1 MAMWGGVC
9 VWGGVSLSVRKAVKL
24 KKTQLKV
31 QNLCPL
37 SYTPKPSSGPDWG
50 LCQADTDP
58 KALCFRHDFFF
69 YLSRSVSLQLS
80 SSSLSPDSLCVH
92 WLTSEPCVA
101 GETQPSRVSVPG
113 EARLYTA
120 AHHMTRASES
130 MAPIVNMGLRITEY
144 SWLFKN
150 YWLHKFKKKSGFS
163 FLKLSNCCLF
173 NFFCFNFWTF

>member
-1 MAMWGGVC
+1 MPSFIYSKAIKWPRLR
-9 VWGGVSLSVRKAVKL
+9 SLPGWYWPQSL
-24 KKTQLKV
+24 MF
-31 QNLCPL
+31 
-37 SYTPKPSSGPDWG
+37 
-50 LCQADTDP
+50 QAW
-58 KALCFRHDFFF
+58 FFF

-113 EARLYTA
+113 EARLYA

-130 MAPIVNMGLRITEY
+130 MAPIVNMGLRIIEY

-150 YWLHKFKKKSGFS
+150 YWLHKLKKKEKWIFFS
-163 FLKLSNCCLF
+163 KIAKLLSFQLFLF
-173 NFFCFNFWTF
+173 

>member
-1 MAMWGGVC
+1 MPSFIYSKAIKWPRLR
-9 VWGGVSLSVRKAVKL
+9 SLPGWYWPQSL
-24 KKTQLKV
+24 MF
-31 QNLCPL
+31 
-37 SYTPKPSSGPDWG
+37 
-50 LCQADTDP
+50 QAW
-58 KALCFRHDFFF
+58 FFF

-113 EARLYTA
+113 EARLYA

-130 MAPIVNMGLRITEY
+130 MAPIVNMGLRIIEY

-150 YWLHKFKKKSGFS
+150 YWLHKFKKRKEKWIFFS
-163 FLKLSNCCLF
+163 KIVKLLSFQLFLF
-173 NFFCFNFWTF
+173 

>member
-1 MAMWGGVC
+1 MLSFIYSKAIKWPRLR
-9 VWGGVSLSVRKAVKL
+9 SLPGWYWPQSL
-24 KKTQLKV
+24 MF
-31 QNLCPL
+31 
-37 SYTPKPSSGPDWG
+37 
-50 LCQADTDP
+50 QAW
-58 KALCFRHDFFF
+58 FFF

-150 YWLHKFKKKSGFS
+150 YWLHKLKKKKWIFFS
-163 FLKLSNCCLF
+163 KIVKLLSFQLFLF
-173 NFFCFNFWTF
+173 

>member
-1 MAMWGGVC
+1 MAQIEVFAR
-9 VWGGVSLSVRKAVKL
+9 LIL
-24 KKTQLKV
+24 
-31 QNLCPL
+31 
-37 SYTPKPSSGPDWG
+37 TPKPYVSGMI
-50 LCQADTDP
+50 
-58 KALCFRHDFFF
+58 FFF

-113 EARLYTA
+113 EARLYA

-130 MAPIVNMGLRITEY
+130 MAPIVNMGLRIIEY

-150 YWLHKFKKKSGFS
+150 YWLHKFKKKRKVD
-163 FLKLSNCCLF
+163 FLF
-173 NFFCFNFWTF
+173 

>member
-1 MAMWGGVC
+1 MWGGVC
-9 VWGGVSLSVRKAVKL
+9 VCLWGVSLSVRKAVKL

-150 YWLHKFKKKSGFS
+150 YWLHKLKKKKWIFFS
-163 FLKLSNCCLF
+163 KIVKLLSFQLFLF
-173 NFFCFNFWTF
+173 